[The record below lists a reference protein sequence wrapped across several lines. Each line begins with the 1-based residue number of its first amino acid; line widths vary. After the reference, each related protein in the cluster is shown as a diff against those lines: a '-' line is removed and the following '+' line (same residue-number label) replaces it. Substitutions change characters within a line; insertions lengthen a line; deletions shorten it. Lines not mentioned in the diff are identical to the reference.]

1 MLGQNPAFDNH
12 RSQPHE
18 IMKLFRRF
26 EVWLLLVLAVVS
38 MIVVFKPWTA
48 LRKAPPA
55 APPPSETASDAPLQV
70 RTATIVRDYGN
81 ARLDVD
87 VRIVNHHAKK
97 LQLHSPVVKLMAGK
111 DHEVPEFILPVEP
124 VPEVPP
130 KATADVRL
138 RYWLERSDLVG
149 SLALVF
155 DGESVTLKSDRP
167 FDLTQLENA
176 KPRVMKAEEW

>member
-1 MLGQNPAFDNH
+1 
-12 RSQPHE
+12 
-18 IMKLFRRF
+18 MKLFQRF

-38 MIVVFKPWTA
+38 MVVVFKPWTA
-48 LRKAPPA
+48 LQKAPPA
-55 APPPSETASDAPLQV
+55 APSPSETTSDAPLQV
-70 RTATIVRDYGN
+70 RTVTIVRDYGN

-87 VRIVNHHAKK
+87 ARIVNHHAKK
-97 LQLHSPVVKLMAGK
+97 LQLRSPVIKLLAGK
-111 DHEVPEFILPVEP
+111 DHEVPDFILPVEP

-149 SLALVF
+149 TLTLTF
-155 DGESVTLKSDRP
+155 DGESAILKSDRP
-167 FDLTQLENA
+167 FDLNQLENT